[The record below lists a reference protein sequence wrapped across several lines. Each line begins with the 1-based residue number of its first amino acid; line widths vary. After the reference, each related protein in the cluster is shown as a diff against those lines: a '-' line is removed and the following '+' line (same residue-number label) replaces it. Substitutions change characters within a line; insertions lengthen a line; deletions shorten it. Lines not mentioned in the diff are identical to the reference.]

1 MIQLMCKCTIGRFQY
16 HNSVIEFSE
25 QQHLAHKETQSELPR
40 KRCEFDLFFGCGTTQ
55 NVSVVCIYL
64 YIYSMVSPFANHHMH
79 QSKWQRWECSV
90 HSVWLCILLCVCV
103 CVCVCVFD
111 CLNSRPTV
119 LVGCFGS
126 TFEPFFNHV
135 CIYRHIYRHSW
146 GLGLEYLCY

>member
-25 QQHLAHKETQSELPR
+25 QQRLAHKEAQGELPR
-40 KRCEFDLFFGCGTTQ
+40 KKWAFDLFFGCVQTQ

-64 YIYSMVSPFANHHMH
+64 YIYIL
-79 QSKWQRWECSV
+79 
-90 HSVWLCILLCVCV
+90 WLAPLQITTCTNQNDKCGNALCTL
-103 CVCVCVFD
+103 FD

-119 LVGCFGS
+119 LVGWFGS

-146 GLGLEYLCY
+146 GLGLQY